1 MLLLAFRRRVLALLG
16 AVVVLGV
23 AAGCGGSSS
32 SGSGSDAAT
41 VAAAPPGGQVANGP
55 VQTKGDDL
63 GTSTPEM
70 ANRHPTHAI
79 VPVLMYHVIA
89 PAPAG
94 AKYAGLWVA
103 PDALQEQ
110 VAALGTAGYTGV
122 TLDQVLD
129 AWAGHGTLPEH
140 PVVLSFDDGYLS
152 QGVAAGDI
160 LRRAGWPGV
169 LNLAWHN
176 LGTPGGLT
184 AGRVKTMIGD
194 RWEIDAHS
202 LTHPDLTTL
211 DAASLKREVAGSRA
225 KIRDTF
231 GVAADAFCYPAGKY
245 DPAVEAAVRAAGY
258 RAATTEVPGAARPGG
273 DHYALP
279 RIRVDAGVSA
289 ASVLSS
295 VRAAV
300 GSGA

>member
-1 MLLLAFRRRVLALLG
+1 VLSSVLRCALAL
-16 AVVVLGV
+16 VVVGGLV
-23 AAGCGGSSS
+23 AGCGGSSS
-32 SGSGSDAAT
+32 GAGTTSTPASGAA
-41 VAAAPPGGQVANGP
+41 GQVANGP
-55 VQTKGDDL
+55 VRKTTG
-63 GTSTPEM
+63 GGGAPAAAAAGP
-70 ANRHPTHAI
+70 ANAHPTHAV

-103 PDALQEQ
+103 PTALQEQ
-110 VAALGTAGYTGV
+110 VTALHGAGYAGV

-129 AWAGHGTLPEH
+129 AWAGHGRLPAH

-160 LRRAGWPGV
+160 LRAAGWPGV

-194 RWEIDAHS
+194 GWEIDAHS

-211 DAASLKREVAGSRA
+211 DAASLQREVAGSRA
-225 KIRDTF
+225 KIHDTF

-258 RAATTEVPGAARPGG
+258 RAATTENPGAAKPGE

-289 ASVLSS
+289 ATVLSS